1 MKDKIIKELVDDIL
15 LNSQLEAESSD
26 TIIFENVKQVER
38 IDNEIVVTKTDNK
51 KYKISVE
58 EI

>member
-1 MKDKIIKELVDDIL
+1 MKDKIIKELVDAIL

>member
-1 MKDKIIKELVDDIL
+1 MKDKIIKELVDAIL
-15 LNSQLEAESSD
+15 LNSQFEAESDD
-26 TIIFENVKQVER
+26 TIIFENVKRVER
-38 IDNEIVVTKTDNK
+38 IDDEIVVTKADNK